1 MKVIKNY
8 LYNAGY
14 QILNMIIPLITVPY
28 ISRVLGAHDVGINEY
43 TNSWVT
49 FFYLMGQMGIT
60 LYGNREVAYHRD
72 DLYERSRTFWG
83 VEALQLMTIT
93 FSFIV
98 YIVAVF
104 FFSTTFKEYF
114 LLQAIWIIATGVD
127 ISWYFMGLEE
137 FRITVL
143 RNTLVKFASLI
154 LIFTVVKTS
163 ADLGKYILIL
173 GGAQLVGN
181 LTLWPYLKGNIVWVK
196 MSKWHPLKHFYPS
209 LLLFIPTI
217 TTQVYLVLNR
227 LMLGRM
233 STQSDLGNFGQ
244 SDKIVK
250 FVLAVVTATGTVMLP
265 HVANKFAKG
274 DIKGV
279 RNSLYS
285 SFNFVS
291 AISIPMM
298 FGLMAI
304 SKKFGPWFLGDQ
316 FVLSGQIIFLEAP
329 IIVFIAWSNVTGTQY
344 LMPINRVKDYTTSV
358 TIGAVSNIIFNFV
371 LIAKWGARGAAIATV
386 GSEFLVTLAQLI
398 MIRHTISRRRLFNG
412 VWKYAFSGL
421 VMYIVVSRMS
431 QIMKMNVINL
441 TFQVVI
447 GVIIYLTAI
456 VITKAPIL
464 DQIVNFIKFKN
475 EERKND

>member
-8 LYNAGY
+8 LYNVGY

-49 FFYLMGQMGIT
+49 FFFLMGQMGIT

-72 DLYERSRTFWG
+72 DLYKRSQTFWG
-83 VEALQLMTIT
+83 VEALQLLTVSSA
-93 FSFIV
+93 FV
-98 YIVAVF
+98 LYLVAVF
-104 FFSTTFKEYF
+104 LFSTTFKEFF
-114 LLQAIWIIATGVD
+114 LLQVIWIIATGVD

-137 FRITVL
+137 FRITVV
-143 RNTLVKFASLI
+143 RNTLVKIASLI

-163 ADLGKYILIL
+163 NDLGKYILIL
-173 GGAQLVGN
+173 GASQLVGN
-181 LTLWPYLKGNIVWVK
+181 LTLWPYLRGNIIWVSIK
-196 MSKWHPLKHFYPS
+196 KWHPFKHFYPS

-233 STQSDLGNFGQ
+233 STQADLGNFGQ
-244 SDKIVK
+244 ADKIVK

-291 AISIPMM
+291 AIAVPMM

-304 SKKFGPWFLGDQ
+304 AKKFGPWFLGRE
-316 FVLSGQIIFLEAP
+316 FVLAGSVIFLEAP
-329 IIVFIAWSNVTGTQY
+329 IILLIAWSNVTGTQY
-344 LMPINRVKDYTTSV
+344 LMPVNRVKEYTTSV
-358 TIGAVSNIIFNFV
+358 TIGALSNVVFNFV
-371 LIAKWGARGAAIATV
+371 LIGKYGANGAAIATV
-386 GSEFLVTLAQLI
+386 GSEFLVTASQLW
-398 MIRHTISRRRLFNG
+398 MIRNTISRRKMFRET
-412 VWKYAFSGL
+412 WKYLFCG
-421 VMYIVVSRMS
+421 MIMFIVVNRICS
-431 QIMKMNVINL
+431 VINMTVANL
-441 TFQVVI
+441 ILEVVV
-447 GVIIYLTAI
+447 GAIIYLLGLI
-456 VITKAPIL
+456 LTKASIL
-464 DQIVNFIKFKN
+464 NEGQKILKKKN
-475 EERKND
+475 Q

>member
-49 FFYLMGQMGIT
+49 FFFLMGQMGIT

-83 VEALQLMTIT
+83 VEALQLLTVSLSLIA
-93 FSFIV
+93 
-98 YIVAVF
+98 YLAAVF
-104 FFSTTFKEYF
+104 LFSTTFKEFF
-114 LLQAIWIIATGVD
+114 LLQAIWIVATGVD

-137 FRITVL
+137 FRITVV
-143 RNTLVKFASLI
+143 RNTLVKIASLI

-163 ADLGKYILIL
+163 NDLGKYILIL
-173 GGAQLVGN
+173 GASQLVGN
-181 LTLWPYLKGNIVWVK
+181 LTLWPYLRGNIIWVSIK
-196 MSKWHPLKHFYPS
+196 EWHPFKHFYPS

-233 STQSDLGNFGQ
+233 STQADLGNFGQ
-244 SDKIVK
+244 ADKIVK

-304 SKKFGPWFLGDQ
+304 AKKFGPWFLGSGFD
-316 FVLSGQIIFLEAP
+316 LSGSVMFIEAP

-344 LMPINRVKDYTTSV
+344 LMPINRVRDYTTSV
-358 TIGAVSNIIFNFV
+358 TIGAVSNVVFNFL
-371 LIAKWGARGAAIATV
+371 LIVKWGANGAALATV
-386 GSEFLVTLAQLI
+386 GSELLVTITQLI
-398 MIRHTISRRRLFNG
+398 MIRKTISRRKIFKEQ
-412 VWKYAFSGL
+412 WKYIISGMVMFL
-421 VMYIVVSRMS
+421 VVNRICQSINMTIGNLILEVV
-431 QIMKMNVINL
+431 
-441 TFQVVI
+441 T
-447 GVIIYLTAI
+447 GI
-456 VITKAPIL
+456 VIYFVGLLLTKSTI
-464 DQIVNFIKFKN
+464 IKQGL
-475 EERKND
+475 EIIRK

>member
-49 FFYLMGQMGIT
+49 FFFLMGQMGIT

-72 DLYERSRTFWG
+72 DLYKRSQTFWG
-83 VEALQLMTIT
+83 VETLQLLTVSSA
-93 FSFIV
+93 FV
-98 YIVAVF
+98 LYLVAVF
-104 FFSTTFKEYF
+104 LFSTTFKEFF

-137 FRITVL
+137 FRITVV
-143 RNTLVKFASLI
+143 RNTLVKIASLI

-163 ADLGKYILIL
+163 NDLGKYILIL
-173 GGAQLVGN
+173 GASQLVGN
-181 LTLWPYLKGNIVWVK
+181 LTLWPYLRGNIVWVSIK
-196 MSKWHPLKHFYPS
+196 KWHPFKHFYPS

-233 STQSDLGNFGQ
+233 STQADLGNFGQ
-244 SDKIVK
+244 ADKIVK

-291 AISIPMM
+291 AIAIPMM

-304 SKKFGPWFLGDQ
+304 AKKFGPWFLGRE
-316 FVLSGQIIFLEAP
+316 FVLAGSVIFLEAP
-329 IIVFIAWSNVTGTQY
+329 IILLIAWSNVTGTQY
-344 LMPINRVKDYTTSV
+344 LMPVNRVKEYTTSV
-358 TIGAVSNIIFNFV
+358 TIGALSNVIFNFV
-371 LIAKWGARGAAIATV
+371 LIGKYGANGAAIATV
-386 GSEFLVTLAQLI
+386 GSEFLVTASQLW
-398 MIRHTISRRRLFNG
+398 MIHSTISRRKLFRET
-412 VWKYAFSGL
+412 WKYLLCGA
-421 VMYIVVSRMS
+421 VMFIVVNRICS
-431 QIMKMNVINL
+431 VINMTVANL
-441 TFQVVI
+441 ILEVVV
-447 GVIIYLTAI
+447 GAIIYLLGLI
-456 VITKAPIL
+456 LTKASIL
-464 DQIVNFIKFKN
+464 DEAQKLLKK
-475 EERKND
+475 RTSK

>member
-49 FFYLMGQMGIT
+49 FFFLMGQMGIT

-72 DLYERSRTFWG
+72 DLYKRSQTFWG
-83 VEALQLMTIT
+83 VEALQLLTVSSA
-93 FSFIV
+93 FV
-98 YIVAVF
+98 LYLVAVF
-104 FFSTTFKEYF
+104 LFSTTFKEFF

-137 FRITVL
+137 FRITVV
-143 RNTLVKFASLI
+143 RNTLVKIASLI

-163 ADLGKYILIL
+163 NDLSKYILIL
-173 GGAQLVGN
+173 GASQLVGN
-181 LTLWPYLKGNIVWVK
+181 LTLWPYLCGNIVWVSIK
-196 MSKWHPLKHFYPS
+196 KWHPFKHFYPS

-233 STQSDLGNFGQ
+233 STQADLGNFGQ
-244 SDKIVK
+244 ADKIVK

-291 AISIPMM
+291 AIAIPMM

-304 SKKFGPWFLGDQ
+304 AKKFGPWFLGRE
-316 FVLSGQIIFLEAP
+316 FVLAGSVIFLEAP
-329 IIVFIAWSNVTGTQY
+329 IILLIAWSNVTGTQY
-344 LMPINRVKDYTTSV
+344 LMPVNRVKEYTTSV
-358 TIGAVSNIIFNFV
+358 TIGALSNVIFNFV
-371 LIAKWGARGAAIATV
+371 LIGKYGANGAAIATV
-386 GSEFLVTLAQLI
+386 GSEFLVTASQLW
-398 MIRHTISRRRLFNG
+398 MIHSTISRRKLFRET
-412 VWKYAFSGL
+412 WKYLFCGM
-421 VMYIVVSRMS
+421 VMFIVVNRICS
-431 QIMKMNVINL
+431 VINMTVANL
-441 TFQVVI
+441 ILEVVV
-447 GVIIYLTAI
+447 GAIIYLVGLI
-456 VITKAPIL
+456 LTKASIL
-464 DQIVNFIKFKN
+464 DEAQKLLKK
-475 EERKND
+475 RTSK

>member
-49 FFYLMGQMGIT
+49 FFFLMGQMGIT

-72 DLYERSRTFWG
+72 DLYKRSQTFWG
-83 VEALQLMTIT
+83 VEALQLLTVST
-93 FSFIV
+93 AFIL
-98 YIVAVF
+98 YLAAVF
-104 FFSTTFKEYF
+104 LFSTTFKEFF

-127 ISWYFMGLEE
+127 IYWYFMGLEE
-137 FRITVL
+137 FRITVV
-143 RNTLVKFASLI
+143 RNTLVKIASLI

-163 ADLGKYILIL
+163 NDLGKYILIL
-173 GGAQLVGN
+173 GASQLVGN
-181 LTLWPYLKGNIVWVK
+181 LTLWPYLRGNIIWVSVK
-196 MSKWHPLKHFYPS
+196 KWHPFKHFYPS

-233 STQSDLGNFGQ
+233 STQADLGNFGQ
-244 SDKIVK
+244 ADKIVK

-285 SFNFVS
+285 SFDFVS

-304 SKKFGPWFLGDQ
+304 AKKFGPWFLGNG
-316 FVLSGQIIFLEAP
+316 FVLSGSVMFIEAP

-344 LMPINRVKDYTTSV
+344 LMPINRVRDYTTSV
-358 TIGAVSNIIFNFV
+358 TIGAVSNVVFNFL
-371 LIAKWGARGAAIATV
+371 LIGKWGANGAALATV
-386 GSEFLVTLAQLI
+386 GSELLVTATQLV
-398 MIRHTISRRRLFNG
+398 MIRKTISRRKIFKEQ
-412 VWKYAFSGL
+412 WKYIISGIAMFIIVNRICQSINMTISNL
-421 VMYIVVSRMS
+421 VLEIFVGVFIYI
-431 QIMKMNVINL
+431 
-441 TFQVVI
+441 I
-447 GVIIYLTAI
+447 GLIL
-456 VITKAPIL
+456 TKAS
-464 DQIVNFIKFKN
+464 IVQEGLKII
-475 EERKND
+475 RKN

>member
-43 TNSWVT
+43 TNAWVT

-83 VEALQLMTIT
+83 VEALQLLTV
-93 FSFIV
+93 SSAFIL
-98 YIVAVF
+98 YLLAVF
-104 FFSTTFKEYF
+104 FFSTTFKEFF

-137 FRITVL
+137 FRITVV
-143 RNTLVKFASLI
+143 RNTLVKIASLI

-163 ADLGKYILIL
+163 NDLGKYILIL
-173 GGAQLVGN
+173 GASQLVGN
-181 LTLWPYLKGNIVWVK
+181 LTLWPYLRGNIVWV
-196 MSKWHPLKHFYPS
+196 SIRKWRPFKHFYPS

-233 STQSDLGNFGQ
+233 STQADLGNFGQ
-244 SDKIVK
+244 ADKIVK

-285 SFNFVS
+285 SFDFVS

-304 SKKFGPWFLGDQ
+304 AKKFGPWFLGNQ
-316 FVLSGQIIFLEAP
+316 FELAGSVMFLEAP

-344 LMPINRVKDYTTSV
+344 LMPINRVKEFTTSV
-358 TIGAVSNIIFNFV
+358 TIGAISNIVFNFL
-371 LIAKWGARGAAIATV
+371 LIAKWGANGAAIATV
-386 GSEFLVTLAQLI
+386 GSEFLVSFSQLI
-398 MIRHTISRRRLFNG
+398 MIRTTISWKHLFRG
-412 VWKYAFSGL
+412 VWKYVLCGL
-421 VMYIVVSRMS
+421 VMYVIVNRICQTINMTIANLCL
-431 QIMKMNVINL
+431 QVI
-441 TFQVVI
+441 I
-447 GVIIYLTAI
+447 GVFVYIIGLLITRASI
-456 VITKAPIL
+456 VEKANKIL
-464 DQIVNFIKFKN
+464 SK
-475 EERKND
+475 R

>member
-43 TNSWVT
+43 TNAWVT

-83 VEALQLMTIT
+83 VEALQLLTVSLSLIA
-93 FSFIV
+93 
-98 YIVAVF
+98 YLAAVF
-104 FFSTTFKEYF
+104 LFSTTFKEFF
-114 LLQAIWIIATGVD
+114 LLQAIWIVATGVD

-137 FRITVL
+137 FRITVV
-143 RNTLVKFASLI
+143 RNTLVKIASLI

-163 ADLGKYILIL
+163 NDLGKYILIL
-173 GGAQLVGN
+173 GASQLVGN
-181 LTLWPYLKGNIVWVK
+181 LTLWPYLRGNIIWVSIK
-196 MSKWHPLKHFYPS
+196 EWHPFKHFYPS

-233 STQSDLGNFGQ
+233 STQADLGNFGQ
-244 SDKIVK
+244 ADKIVK

-304 SKKFGPWFLGDQ
+304 AKKFGPWFLGSGFD
-316 FVLSGQIIFLEAP
+316 LSGSVMFIEAP

-344 LMPINRVKDYTTSV
+344 LMPINRVRDYTTSV
-358 TIGAVSNIIFNFV
+358 TIGAVSNVVFNFL
-371 LIAKWGARGAAIATV
+371 LIGKWGANGAALATV
-386 GSEFLVTLAQLI
+386 GSELLVTITQLI
-398 MIRHTISRRRLFNG
+398 MIRKTISRRKIFKEQ
-412 VWKYAFSGL
+412 WKYIISGMVMFL
-421 VMYIVVSRMS
+421 VVNRICQSINMTIGNLILEVV
-431 QIMKMNVINL
+431 
-441 TFQVVI
+441 T
-447 GVIIYLTAI
+447 GI
-456 VITKAPIL
+456 VIYFVGLLLTKSTI
-464 DQIVNFIKFKN
+464 IKQGL
-475 EERKND
+475 EIIRK

>member
-49 FFYLMGQMGIT
+49 FFFLMGQMGIT

-72 DLYERSRTFWG
+72 DLYKRSQTFWG
-83 VEALQLMTIT
+83 VEALQLLTVSSA
-93 FSFIV
+93 FV
-98 YIVAVF
+98 LYLVAVF
-104 FFSTTFKEYF
+104 LFSTTFKEFF

-137 FRITVL
+137 FRITVV
-143 RNTLVKFASLI
+143 RNTLVKIASLI

-163 ADLGKYILIL
+163 NDLGKYILIL
-173 GGAQLVGN
+173 GASQLVGN
-181 LTLWPYLKGNIVWVK
+181 LTLWPYLRGNIVWVSIK
-196 MSKWHPLKHFYPS
+196 KWHPFKHFYPS

-233 STQSDLGNFGQ
+233 STQADLGNFGQ
-244 SDKIVK
+244 ADKIVK

-291 AISIPMM
+291 AIAIPMM

-304 SKKFGPWFLGDQ
+304 AKKFGPWFLGRE
-316 FVLSGQIIFLEAP
+316 FVLAGSVIFLEAP
-329 IIVFIAWSNVTGTQY
+329 IILLIAWSNVTGTQY
-344 LMPINRVKDYTTSV
+344 LMPVNRVKEYTTSV
-358 TIGAVSNIIFNFV
+358 TIGA
-371 LIAKWGARGAAIATV
+371 L
-386 GSEFLVTLAQLI
+386 
-398 MIRHTISRRRLFNG
+398 
-412 VWKYAFSGL
+412 KY
-421 VMYIVVSRMS
+421 
-431 QIMKMNVINL
+431 
-441 TFQVVI
+441 
-447 GVIIYLTAI
+447 
-456 VITKAPIL
+456 
-464 DQIVNFIKFKN
+464 
-475 EERKND
+475 

>member
-49 FFYLMGQMGIT
+49 FFFLMGQMGIT

-72 DLYERSRTFWG
+72 DLYKRSQTFWG
-83 VEALQLMTIT
+83 VEALQLLTVSSA
-93 FSFIV
+93 FV
-98 YIVAVF
+98 LYLVAVF
-104 FFSTTFKEYF
+104 LFSTTFKEFF

-137 FRITVL
+137 FRITVV
-143 RNTLVKFASLI
+143 RNTLVKIASLI

-163 ADLGKYILIL
+163 NDLGKYILIL
-173 GGAQLVGN
+173 GASQLVGN
-181 LTLWPYLKGNIVWVK
+181 LTLWPYLRGNIVWVSIK
-196 MSKWHPLKHFYPS
+196 KWHPFKHFYPS

-233 STQSDLGNFGQ
+233 STQADLGNFGQ
-244 SDKIVK
+244 ADKIVK

-291 AISIPMM
+291 AIAIPMM

-304 SKKFGPWFLGDQ
+304 AKKFGPWFLGRE
-316 FVLSGQIIFLEAP
+316 FVLAGSVIFLEAP
-329 IIVFIAWSNVTGTQY
+329 IILLIAWSNVTGTQY
-344 LMPINRVKDYTTSV
+344 LMPVNRVKEYTTSV
-358 TIGAVSNIIFNFV
+358 TIGALSNVIFNFV
-371 LIAKWGARGAAIATV
+371 LIGKYGANGAAIATV
-386 GSEFLVTLAQLI
+386 GSEFLVTASQLW
-398 MIRHTISRRRLFNG
+398 MIHSTISRRKLFRET
-412 VWKYAFSGL
+412 WKYLFCGM
-421 VMYIVVSRMS
+421 VMF
-431 QIMKMNVINL
+431 IMVNRICSVINMTVANL
-441 TFQVVI
+441 ILEVVV
-447 GVIIYLTAI
+447 GAIIYLLGLI
-456 VITKAPIL
+456 LTKASIL
-464 DQIVNFIKFKN
+464 DEAQKLLKK
-475 EERKND
+475 RTSK

>member
-49 FFYLMGQMGIT
+49 FFFLMGQMGIT

-72 DLYERSRTFWG
+72 DLYKRSQTFWG
-83 VEALQLMTIT
+83 VEALQLLTVSSA
-93 FSFIV
+93 FV
-98 YIVAVF
+98 LYLVAVF
-104 FFSTTFKEYF
+104 LFSTTFKEFF
-114 LLQAIWIIATGVD
+114 LLQVIWIIATGVD

-137 FRITVL
+137 FRITVV
-143 RNTLVKFASLI
+143 RNTLVKIASLI

-163 ADLGKYILIL
+163 NDLGKYILIL
-173 GGAQLVGN
+173 GASQLVGN
-181 LTLWPYLKGNIVWVK
+181 LTLWPYLRGNIIWVSIK
-196 MSKWHPLKHFYPS
+196 KWHPFKHFYPS

-233 STQSDLGNFGQ
+233 STQADLGNFGQ
-244 SDKIVK
+244 ADKIVK

-291 AISIPMM
+291 AIAVPMM

-304 SKKFGPWFLGDQ
+304 AKKFGPWFLGRE
-316 FVLSGQIIFLEAP
+316 FVLAGSVIFLEAP
-329 IIVFIAWSNVTGTQY
+329 IILLIAWSNVTGTQY
-344 LMPINRVKDYTTSV
+344 LMPVNRVKEYTTSV
-358 TIGAVSNIIFNFV
+358 TIGALSNVVFNFV
-371 LIAKWGARGAAIATV
+371 LIGKYGANGAAIATV
-386 GSEFLVTLAQLI
+386 GSEFLVTASQLW
-398 MIRHTISRRRLFNG
+398 MIRNTISRRKMFRET
-412 VWKYAFSGL
+412 WKYLFCG
-421 VMYIVVSRMS
+421 MIMFIVVNRICS
-431 QIMKMNVINL
+431 VINMTVANL
-441 TFQVVI
+441 ILEVVV
-447 GVIIYLTAI
+447 GAIIYLLGLI
-456 VITKAPIL
+456 LTKASIL
-464 DQIVNFIKFKN
+464 NEGQKILKKKN
-475 EERKND
+475 Q